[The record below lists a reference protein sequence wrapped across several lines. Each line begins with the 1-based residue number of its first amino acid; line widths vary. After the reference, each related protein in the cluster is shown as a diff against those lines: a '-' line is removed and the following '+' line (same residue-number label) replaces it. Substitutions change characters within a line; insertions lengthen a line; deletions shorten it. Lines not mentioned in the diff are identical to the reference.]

1 MSAWHRL
8 WPVFW
13 DEGEVEMEA
22 MQGQMIQ
29 ELQGLLKSVDLSSYI
44 WKPQKECKQN
54 SNLIPFL
61 F

>member
-1 MSAWHRL
+1 
-8 WPVFW
+8 
-13 DEGEVEMEA
+13 MEA